1 MRHSSGRSTFA
12 AVLALV
18 IAALLAAPVSAD
30 DSDAQPWP
38 ELSTRD
44 LAIVDCMSTGDAEC
58 AGRTQHKTDPELWPT
73 EQGQVWLPDPK
84 LYSLPAL
91 SGPSA
96 AEVLRYHATQGS
108 PGTISQRAGATS
120 P

>member
-12 AVLALV
+12 AASALA
-18 IAALLAAPVSAD
+18 IAALLAVPVSAD
-30 DSDAQPWP
+30 DSDTQPWP
-38 ELSTRD
+38 ELSDRD
-44 LAIVDCMSTGDAEC
+44 LAIVDCMIKGKAEC
-58 AGRTQHKTDPELWPT
+58 DGRTQHETDPKLWPT
-73 EQGQVWLPDPK
+73 EQGWVWSTETK

-96 AEVLRYHATQGS
+96 AEVFRYYATQGS
-108 PGTISQRAGATS
+108 PGTISQSAGATL